1 MGGMMMKRGLFLGV
15 AGIALGLMAATGAQA
30 QFGGLG
36 RIVNAVARE
45 VPVPDFLSGPQ
56 PVSTSIRD
64 AIYADPT
71 RDSFAPGEGRPLTD
85 LPRDEHGGFV
95 LAPGYYTMVAQTYC
109 LHAGTHGP
117 GGGDGYLYA
126 PVKGSA
132 EDAIVSILQNSVDR
146 PDIAQRDIQ
155 LLLWA
160 IIARARFE
168 NLDNRLK
175 LVAAQLLTQRQ
186 LVSLNRNALD
196 VLNSR
201 ELSSLIGD
209 LPAPLRAIAQAESQ
223 LRSMLTSTGSS
234 YDDFEAVAL
243 LAGAVPLGE
252 GSVDVPAIRWSQHP
266 DGYWV
271 RYRPNGYTNS
281 LVEIFVEEGS
291 EAVGK
296 VYDPGKAVA
305 VPGNTSRQRIAQ
317 SGRVYSS

>member
-1 MGGMMMKRGLFLGV
+1 MKRGLFLGL

-36 RIVNAVARE
+36 RIVNSIARE

-56 PVSTSIRD
+56 PVSTNIRD
-64 AIYADPT
+64 AVYADPS

-85 LPRDEHGGFV
+85 LPRDELGGFV

-132 EDAIVSILQNSVDR
+132 DDAVISILQNSVDR
-146 PDIAQRDIQ
+146 PEIDQRDIQ

-160 IIARARFE
+160 IVARARFE

-186 LVSLNRNALD
+186 LASLNRNALD

-201 ELSSLIGD
+201 ELASLTGG

-223 LRSMLTSTGSS
+223 LRSMLTSSGSS
-234 YDDFEAVAL
+234 YDDFEAVAM
-243 LAGAVPLGE
+243 LAGVVPLGE
-252 GSVDVPAIRWSQHP
+252 GSVDVPAIRWSLHP

-281 LVEIFVEEGS
+281 LVEIFVEDGS

-296 VYDPGKAVA
+296 VYDPGKSVA

-317 SGRVYSS
+317 SGRIYSN